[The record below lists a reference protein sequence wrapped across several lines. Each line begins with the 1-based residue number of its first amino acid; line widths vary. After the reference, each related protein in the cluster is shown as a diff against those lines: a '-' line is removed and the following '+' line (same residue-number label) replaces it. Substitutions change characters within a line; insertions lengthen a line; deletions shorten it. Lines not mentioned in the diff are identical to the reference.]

1 MWLFWAPREWHF
13 NCLMQSKMLW
23 LAAILM
29 ALWLLGLATAYTLG
43 GFVHILLVVSVAV
56 LFIRLTMGPRQA

>member
-1 MWLFWAPREWHF
+1 MI
-13 NCLMQSKMLW
+13 W

-43 GFVHILLVVSVAV
+43 GFLHILLVLGLAV
-56 LFIRLTMGPRQA
+56 LLIQLTMGRREA

>member
-1 MWLFWAPREWHF
+1 
-13 NCLMQSKMLW
+13 MQSKMLW